1 AILEAEETMPLTDER
16 TELPARPRTCG
27 SCRHWDVRIRRTRAL
42 EESVAR
48 CLLPQHA
55 PVRLIVSGSSGCDA
69 WDPVEAVSDQPSA
82 VS

>member
-1 AILEAEETMPLTDER
+1 
-16 TELPARPRTCG
+16 
-27 SCRHWDVRIRRTRAL
+27 VRIRRTRAL